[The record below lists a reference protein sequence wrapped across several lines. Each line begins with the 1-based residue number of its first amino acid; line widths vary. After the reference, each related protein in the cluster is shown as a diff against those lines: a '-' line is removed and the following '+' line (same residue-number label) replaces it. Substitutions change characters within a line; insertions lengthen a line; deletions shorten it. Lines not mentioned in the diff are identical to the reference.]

1 MGTLVGVVLP
11 YVAVLFFVGG
21 ALYRLGGWG
30 KAPKKLNWKL
40 YPVPEGLKGE
50 AAYILEEWVSFKM
63 LFRHNR
69 TVWLGSYVFHMS
81 LVGLAVW
88 FLLLLLGVTVP
99 WLVRVG
105 AAALFLSSAYLFL
118 VRLWVPQIRLIS
130 SPVEFFNLALFMAI
144 AALGWSLMGREMG
157 PELRSWAISVLS
169 LKPRAITGEGALVV
183 LVFLLEFFLAYLPF
197 SKMFHAAS
205 KYFAFHKSRWLN
217 PYEVTH

>member
-11 YVAVLFFVGG
+11 YVAAVFFLAG
-21 ALYRLGGWG
+21 ALYRLGGWS
-30 KAPKKLNWKL
+30 KAPKRLNWKL

-69 TVWLGSYVFHMS
+69 AVWLGSYVFHLS
-81 LVGLAVW
+81 LLALGAW
-88 FLLLLLGVTVP
+88 FLILLFGFTVP
-99 WLVRVG
+99 WLVRLG
-105 AAALFLSSAYLFL
+105 AAGLFLSSAYLFL

-144 AALGWSLMGREMG
+144 GALGWSLMGRQMG
-157 PELRSWAISVLS
+157 EELRSWAVSVLS
-169 LKPRAITGEGALVV
+169 LKPTALPEDGSFIGFV
-183 LVFLLEFFLAYLPF
+183 LLVEFFLAYLPF

-217 PYEVTH
+217 PYEATH